1 MRPVALAALAT
12 SVLGFSPA
20 VVVRPHG
27 PLLAVAMQPLR
38 RTEPG
43 RPLPSCHALAAQPR
57 LGTVQMRERRRV
69 GFWSALRRRMCQ
81 LMFCAMLIVRL
92 VSPAVASAAGSPS
105 PEAGSPAGIE
115 RQLSRQEQK
124 QHIQDPTGPYHHCRH
139 GGRHDAE
146 GRGNGGSSGRGNR
159 GSGSSLIWGDDQRQQ
174 QDHFTRPPTRSVPLA
189 TIGQTPPKRS
199 GSVTSPSL
207 DSANLEHS
215 FAKSAMSVP
224 SLAANV
230 HNFAEKLA
238 SGGPKALRS
247 VGEMA
252 HQIHG
257 GERDTIVLLLATALV
272 HPVMNLFGLSPV
284 LGFLFAGMLL
294 GPAGLQWVSDVE
306 TTTKLAELGVVF
318 FLFEMGLELE
328 LERLKSVGRDAFT
341 LGTAQF
347 LLTTFLIG
355 SLALKAGATGAVALV
370 LGGGLALSSSAFV
383 IQLLNEKGELASRF
397 GRASFG
403 ILLLQDLAVVPLL
416 VVTPLLGGTGA
427 QLGAALRLAVI
438 KSVSALSFIFVFGR
452 YMLQYVYRLVASAR
466 DQTSFLAITLVTVLS
481 MAGFTAALGLSDTLG
496 AFLAGV
502 LLAETKY
509 RYQIEADIAP
519 FRGLLLGLFFI
530 TTGFAIDLKVA
541 IASWPLILGGTL
553 SLLVVKTAITTLVCA
568 VGGLKPTAALRSGLL
583 LSQGGEFSF
592 VIFALAQQHGLLLPT
607 QVKLLLLSLTR
618 TLTRTLILTLTLLLP
633 SQVKLLLTTVVLT
646 MFLTPFL
653 NELGLKASAA
663 LERSSGK
670 LILPSPDEAAEKSNY
685 VLIAGFGRVGQ
696 AVAEMLTAK
705 LVRYKAFDMDPYK
718 VAEAR
723 KLGLPVF
730 FGDATRP
737 EVLQILMKE
746 SEADIS
752 SVVVTLDTER
762 DCTKSVRALR
772 RLYPNPGEMPIF
784 VRAYGTQHRRKLMAV
799 GATALETGPQES
811 ALLLGGA
818 ILSSMGVPQEEVVSL
833 IDEARRSMYSTR
845 LRDTFGDDEAANPL
859 LALLRS
865 PFERANDKAEAAAIK
880 ADLAAEAEAAEVV
893 AAAEL
898 LLELAQIE
906 KSIEE
911 IDAVNQTTS
920 G

>member
-1 MRPVALAALAT
+1 MRPVALAALAA

-27 PLLAVAMQPLR
+27 PLLAAAMQPLR

-92 VSPAVASAAGSPS
+92 VSPAVASAAGYPS
-105 PEAGSPAGIE
+105 PEAGSPTGVE
-115 RQLSRQEQK
+115 RQLSLQQQK
-124 QHIQDPTGPYHHCRH
+124 QHIRDPTGHHSRH
-139 GGRHDAE
+139 DGRHVAE
-146 GRGNGGSSGRGNR
+146 GRGSD
-159 GSGSSLIWGDDQRQQ
+159 SSLIFGDDQRQQ
-174 QDHFTRPPTRSVPLA
+174 QDREFTRPPSRRVPLA
-189 TIGQTPPKRS
+189 TIGQTPPKQS
-199 GSVTSPSL
+199 GSVASPSL

-247 VGEMA
+247 MGEMA

-553 SLLVVKTAITTLVCA
+553 TLLALKTAITTLVCA
-568 VGGLKPTAALRSGLL
+568 VGGLKLTAALRSGLL

-607 QVKLLLLSLTR
+607 
-618 TLTRTLILTLTLLLP
+618 
-633 SQVKLLLTTVVLT
+633 QVKLLLTTVVLT

-746 SEADIS
+746 SEANIS

-762 DCTKSVRALR
+762 DCTKTVRALR
-772 RLYPNPGEMPIF
+772 RLYPNPDEMPIF

-818 ILSSMGVPQEEVVSL
+818 ILTSMGVPQEEVVLL

-911 IDAVNQTTS
+911 IDAVNQTM
-920 G
+920 GG

>member
-1 MRPVALAALAT
+1 
-12 SVLGFSPA
+12 
-20 VVVRPHG
+20 
-27 PLLAVAMQPLR
+27 
-38 RTEPG
+38 
-43 RPLPSCHALAAQPR
+43 
-57 LGTVQMRERRRV
+57 
-69 GFWSALRRRMCQ
+69 
-81 LMFCAMLIVRL
+81 MLIVRL
-92 VSPAVASAAGSPS
+92 VSPAVASAAGYPS
-105 PEAGSPAGIE
+105 PEAGSPTGVE
-115 RQLSRQEQK
+115 RQLSLQQQK
-124 QHIQDPTGPYHHCRH
+124 QHIRDPTGHHSRH
-139 GGRHDAE
+139 DGRHVAE
-146 GRGNGGSSGRGNR
+146 GRGSD
-159 GSGSSLIWGDDQRQQ
+159 SSLIFGDDQRQQ
-174 QDHFTRPPTRSVPLA
+174 QDREFTRPPSRRVPLA
-189 TIGQTPPKRS
+189 TIGQTPPKQS
-199 GSVTSPSL
+199 GSVASPSL

-247 VGEMA
+247 MGEMA

-553 SLLVVKTAITTLVCA
+553 TLLALKTAITTLVCA
-568 VGGLKPTAALRSGLL
+568 VGGLKLTAALRSGLL

-607 QVKLLLLSLTR
+607 
-618 TLTRTLILTLTLLLP
+618 
-633 SQVKLLLTTVVLT
+633 QVKLLLTTVVLT

-746 SEADIS
+746 SEANIS

-762 DCTKSVRALR
+762 DCTKTVRALR
-772 RLYPNPGEMPIF
+772 RLYPNPDEMPIF

-818 ILSSMGVPQEEVVSL
+818 ILTSMGVPQEEVVLL

-911 IDAVNQTTS
+911 IDAVNQTM
-920 G
+920 GG